1 MNEIVGVFGMDSLEK
16 IMVASRGLNES
27 YDMNKKSVRTMS
39 PGASYAEVSG
49 INGDRLPRSEAVYAE
64 TLNDSEFSD
73 SSGTLGEEA
82 IPACPPEFLKFVED
96 TSLERLVFWKLENL
110 VKNISMDCIESV
122 ELNVL
127 DKVVTHVEKPLFALV
142 LRKTAGNLSVAA
154 KLLGCNRN
162 TLHRKL
168 REFCIVPK
176 DLRKMLRKG
185 RIQKLTRI

>member
-1 MNEIVGVFGMDSLEK
+1 MDSFEK
-16 IMVASRGLNES
+16 VKVALQNSNGSQE
-27 YDMNKKSVRTMS
+27 MKKTSVHAVRS
-39 PGASYAEVSG
+39 GASSH
-49 INGDRLPRSEAVYAE
+49 EATRTDAGFQE
-64 TLNDSEFSD
+64 TVMMDHGEGLDDSDFAD
-73 SSGTLGEEA
+73 VSGTLGQSTIPPCPAEFRSFIEE
-82 IPACPPEFLKFVED
+82 

-110 VKNISMDCIESV
+110 VANLSTECLDTV

-142 LRKTAGNLSVAA
+142 LRKTAGNLSIAA

-168 REFCIVPK
+168 KEFSIVPK

-185 RIQKLTRI
+185 RIQKLVQFP

>member
-1 MNEIVGVFGMDSLEK
+1 
-16 IMVASRGLNES
+16 
-27 YDMNKKSVRTMS
+27 
-39 PGASYAEVSG
+39 
-49 INGDRLPRSEAVYAE
+49 
-64 TLNDSEFSD
+64 
-73 SSGTLGEEA
+73 
-82 IPACPPEFLKFVED
+82 
-96 TSLERLVFWKLENL
+96 
-110 VKNISMDCIESV
+110 MDCIDSV

-168 REFCIVPK
+168 KEFCIVPK

-185 RIQKLTRI
+185 RIQKLARI